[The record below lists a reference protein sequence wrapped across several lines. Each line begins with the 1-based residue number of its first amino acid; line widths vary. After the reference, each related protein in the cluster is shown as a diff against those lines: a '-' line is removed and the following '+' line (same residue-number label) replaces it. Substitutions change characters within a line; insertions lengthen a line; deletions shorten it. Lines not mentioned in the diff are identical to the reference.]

1 MDKRLRIYKLIVLI
15 LLIVG
20 IGMIAGGIYG
30 LSYIKR
36 IDKEFV
42 STTAKIESIKQ
53 HTKLRHG
60 KRRTHRDVI
69 VSYEA
74 NGKMYTE
81 NLNSYSSSMKE
92 GDSISLKYN
101 PTQPEDIRSVEI
113 ENIIFLVL
121 IFSGI
126 TLLIIGLFVPR
137 IFRKLKNRENSI
149 C

>member
-1 MDKRLRIYKLIVLI
+1 MDKRLRIYKLIILI

-20 IGMIAGGIYG
+20 IGLIAGGTYG
-30 LSYIKR
+30 LSYVKR

-53 HTKLRHG
+53 HTELRHR
-60 KRRTHRDVI
+60 KRRTYHVVV

-92 GDSISLKYN
+92 GDRIQLKYN
-101 PTQPEDIRSVEI
+101 PKQPEDIRSVEI
-113 ENIIFLVL
+113 ENLIFLVM
-121 IFSGI
+121 IFCGV
-126 TLLIIGLFVPR
+126 TLLITALLAPRLFKR
-137 IFRKLKNRENSI
+137 LKTLRQQVL
-149 C
+149 